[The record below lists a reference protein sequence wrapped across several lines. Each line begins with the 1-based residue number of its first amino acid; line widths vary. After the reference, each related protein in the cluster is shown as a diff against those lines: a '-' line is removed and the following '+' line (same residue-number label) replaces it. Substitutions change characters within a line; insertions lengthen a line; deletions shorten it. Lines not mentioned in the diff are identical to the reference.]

1 MRGICNL
8 SRRWHQQFC
17 LSPNF
22 AAHQRCLQHLQ
33 PIRSYRQ
40 IARSKVPRKPVH
52 PSLGDVKFREYEQS
66 GDNEATRVR
75 VHDALD
81 SEGERVQAELK
92 EMEEEL
98 AILREGPFGPNSEF
112 MQSFP
117 PREREEILKALEE
130 EGVNLEADE
139 ELLTPEELDDIAR
152 AASSDKLVEKADS
165 PLKVTLSIPTK
176 DKVYIKRFNLALE
189 EAEGVGAKDNAR
201 PYLSLWKWYLRCQ
214 QQVTNFSV
222 IIPED
227 VWHFLWKTQSSQ
239 SNFRYRHLQMLAKD
253 MIKADVSLTHEEWI
267 QHMDALQASGNIAS
281 AAEIWESQKSR
292 LGVKGRDAL
301 DYWMTGIKIYVALG
315 RPQKAQALALECY
328 SRIGTLDPEPLVTV
342 ITAWAQSR
350 SPNAE
355 ERVWACYMEL
365 RKRMEDREAEDDT
378 LSTLGRISGILLEN
392 SRQQL
397 ALAVFKDMFMLRAR
411 SPSDSWKIFKAMRK
425 KLGNSVLASE
435 DQVSQIGLA
444 SLAFLPK
451 TFHNKFFF
459 ASWIKWLLGEGQI
472 DEAALIVELMYER
485 GIRPD
490 ARHLNGIIA
499 AWLREGS
506 PAAADKAEATAWAM
520 VRARIEMVKS
530 RNHAGSGAAKPL
542 LVETT
547 GEVRKVPLFLH
558 RGAPAATIETISI
571 LMVYYNRRSNAVSA
585 DLLSRTMMGPAEM
598 NPNSFI
604 LNHWMYA
611 SLRSGDIPEI
621 WKTYTAFKL
630 KVHPDLE
637 TFAVLWD
644 TAKVHFGSP
653 ASHLDNIPSPR
664 YIFKEMKEWYE
675 GLPQQKKEVAQ
686 EEFSN
691 EFYEQVIRC
700 FCFTADLEG
709 TLCAL
714 HGLHETFGVLPHED
728 INRLII
734 MQVARSFPSV
744 LGPAER
750 ARLRRRGGPLRVR
763 GSHLKVAVKA
773 VTEIVMA
780 IMEKKIDEQNLDP
793 DLLKD
798 NAQEDED
805 EEEDE
810 DYAADGESYESHV
823 AQTLRLDV
831 LTSFLCMVLE
841 RRGISAASSTVL
853 EKLGTV
859 EVAASTSPSSNSLHP
874 GHFKSR
880 ESHSNPKT
888 ISHAAEEM
896 SITIPAEVLTRRDW
910 TDLRV

>member
-1 MRGICNL
+1 M
-8 SRRWHQQFC
+8 
-17 LSPNF
+17 SPV
-22 AAHQRCLQHLQ
+22 
-33 PIRSYRQ
+33 RSYRQ
-40 IARSKVPRKPVH
+40 VARSKVPRKPTH
-52 PSLGDVKFREYEQS
+52 PSLGNVKFREYEQS
-66 GDNEATRVR
+66 GENEATRVQ

-81 SEGERVQAELK
+81 SEGQRVQAELK
-92 EMEEEL
+92 ELEDEL

-112 MQSFP
+112 MQSFD

-152 AASSDKLVEKADS
+152 AASSDKLVEGANDK
-165 PLKVTLSIPTK
+165 LKVTLSIPTK

-189 EAEGVGAKDNAR
+189 EAEGVGAKDSAR

-214 QQVTNFSV
+214 QQVNNFSV
-222 IIPED
+222 IIPEE

-239 SNFRYRHLQMLAKD
+239 HNFRYQHLQMLARD
-253 MIKADVSLTHEEWI
+253 MMKADVSLTNEEWI
-267 QHMDALQASGNIAS
+267 QHMHALQAGGNIAS

-292 LGVKGRDAL
+292 MGIKGKGAL
-301 DYWMTGIKIYVALG
+301 EFWMTGIKIYVALG
-315 RPQKAQALALECY
+315 RPQKAQKLALECY
-328 SRIGTLDPEPLVTV
+328 GRIDPVDPEPLVTV

-350 SPNAE
+350 SSNAD

-365 RKRMEDREAEDDT
+365 RKRLESQEAEDDT
-378 LSTLGRISGILLEN
+378 LSTLGRISSILLEN
-392 SRQQL
+392 NRQHL

-411 SPSDSWKIFKAMRK
+411 SPTDSWKLFKSMGK
-425 KLGNSVLASE
+425 KLDNAELTSE
-435 DQVSQIGLA
+435 DQVSKIGLA

-451 TFHNKFFF
+451 AFHNKFFF
-459 ASWIKWLLGEGQI
+459 ASWIKWLLGEGQV

-506 PAAADKAEATAWAM
+506 PATAEKAEATAWAM
-520 VRARIEMVKS
+520 IRARIEMVKS
-530 RNHAGSGAAKPL
+530 RNHEGTDATKPL

-585 DLLSRTMMGPAEM
+585 DHLSRTMMGPAEM
-598 NPNSFI
+598 KPNSFI

-621 WKTYTAFKL
+621 WKTYTAFKSTIQ
-630 KVHPDLE
+630 PDLE

-653 ASHLDNIPSPR
+653 AAHLDNIPSPR
-664 YIFKEMKEWYE
+664 HIFKEMKEWHA
-675 GLPQQKKEVAQ
+675 GLSQQKRDNARQ
-686 EEFSN
+686 ELSN
-691 EFYEQVIRC
+691 EFYEQVVRC

-714 HGLHETFGVLPHED
+714 HGMREIFDVLPHED
-728 INRLII
+728 ITRLII
-734 MQVARSFPSV
+734 VQVARSFPSV

-793 DLLKD
+793 DLLRGGDDDDEKG
-798 NAQEDED
+798 EELDED
-805 EEEDE
+805 PVDWDSFETP
-810 DYAADGESYESHV
+810 V

-841 RRGISAASSTVL
+841 RRSVSAVSSTVR
-853 EKLGTV
+853 EMHDTV
-859 EVAASTSPSSNSLHP
+859 EVAAASPGALLGQDGRLRVPRSPAETVTLA
-874 GHFKSR
+874 G
-880 ESHSNPKT
+880 
-888 ISHAAEEM
+888 EEM
-896 SITIPAEVLTRRDW
+896 KVAIPADALARRDW

>member
-1 MRGICNL
+1 M
-8 SRRWHQQFC
+8 
-17 LSPNF
+17 
-22 AAHQRCLQHLQ
+22 Q

-40 IARSKVPRKPVH
+40 ITRSKVPRKPTH
-52 PSLGDVKFREYEQS
+52 PSLRNVKFREYEQS
-66 GDNEATRVR
+66 GDNEATRVQ

-81 SEGERVQAELK
+81 SEGERMQAELK
-92 EMEEEL
+92 ELEAEL

-112 MQSFP
+112 MQSFDP
-117 PREREEILKALEE
+117 KEREEILKALEE
-130 EGVNLEADE
+130 EGVNLEVDE

-152 AASSDKLVEKADS
+152 AASSDKLVEGSNDK
-165 PLKVTLSIPTK
+165 LKVTLSIPTK

-189 EAEGVGAKDNAR
+189 EAEGVGAKDSAR

-214 QQVTNFSV
+214 QQVANFSV

-227 VWHFLWKTQSSQ
+227 VWHFLWKTQSAQ
-239 SNFRYRHLQMLAKD
+239 HNFRYRHLQMLARD
-253 MIKADVSLTHEEWI
+253 MIKADVSLTNEEWI
-267 QHMDALQASGNIAS
+267 QHMDALQVGGNIAS

-292 LGVKGRDAL
+292 MGVKGKDAL
-301 DYWMTGIKIYVALG
+301 EYWMTGIKIYVALG
-315 RPQKAQALALECY
+315 RPQKAQKLALECY
-328 SRIGTLDPEPLVTV
+328 GRIGTTDPEPLVTV

-350 SPNAE
+350 SPNAD
-355 ERVWACYMEL
+355 ERAWACYMEL
-365 RKRMEDREAEDDT
+365 RKRLENRESEDNT
-378 LSTLGRISGILLEN
+378 LSTLGRISSILLEN
-392 SRQQL
+392 NRQQL
-397 ALAVFKDMFMLRAR
+397 ALAIFKDMFMLRAR
-411 SPSDSWKIFKAMRK
+411 SPTDSWKIFKSMSK
-425 KLGNSVLASE
+425 KLGNSQLTSE
-435 DQVSQIGLA
+435 DQVSKIGLA

-459 ASWIKWLLGEGQI
+459 ASWIKWLLGEGQV
-472 DEAALIVELMYER
+472 DEAALVVELMYER

-506 PAAADKAEATAWAM
+506 PATAEKAEATAWAM
-520 VRARIEMVKS
+520 IRARIAMVKS
-530 RNHAGSGAAKPL
+530 RNHEGTGTTKPL
-542 LVETT
+542 LLETT

-598 NPNSFI
+598 KPNSFI

-621 WKTYTAFKL
+621 WKTYMAFRS
-630 KVHPDLE
+630 KVQPDLE

-653 ASHLDNIPSPR
+653 AAHLDNIPSPR
-664 YIFKEMKEWYE
+664 HIFKEMQEWYA
-675 GLPQQKKEVAQ
+675 GLSQKKKDNARQ
-686 EEFSN
+686 EFSN

-714 HGLHETFGVLPHED
+714 YGMRELFNVLPHED
-728 INRLII
+728 ITRLII
-734 MQVARSFPSV
+734 VQVARSFPSV

-780 IMEKKIDEQNLDP
+780 IMEKEIDEQNIDP
-793 DLLKD
+793 DLLKGGEEEERD
-798 NAQEDED
+798 DLEDED
-805 EEEDE
+805 PVNWDSF
-810 DYAADGESYESHV
+810 ESPV
-823 AQTLRLDV
+823 AQALRLDV

-841 RRGISAASSTVL
+841 RRSVSAVSSTVL
-853 EKLGTV
+853 EKQDTV
-859 EVAASTSPSSNSLHP
+859 EVTAPVTTTGSNALLSHTTGSRVPRSTA
-874 GHFKSR
+874 
-880 ESHSNPKT
+880 ET
-888 ISHAAEEM
+888 ISLAAEEM
-896 SITIPAEVLTRRDW
+896 KVIIPAEALARRDW
-910 TDLRV
+910 SDLHV